1 MSDKIESET
10 KNSYSSID
18 YEEQKVLADVN
29 EKRYSEVFKD
39 NFFGRSPEA
48 KELKDAL
55 KKRESGRTTVSYI
68 PWAVMIR
75 MATIQDPNF
84 VFEKLR
90 SDDGSFL
97 FYNGRPDQDDAC
109 YFVKVKATFMGKTVI
124 EEYPIQDFNFEPV
137 NFTGRTMTLASGK
150 SKIVKMDCNIINKSL
165 QRAMAKAIS
174 EVTGLGLS
182 LYEDGDLQFE
192 EDAPPS
198 TAKPEKGSSSDSV
211 RPDKMP
217 KSIEDADIDLPT
229 KPAEEMISDDDI
241 KKLQALENDESLA
254 IRLKKAMAAYKVK
267 SLNEFT
273 AKQASRVLAILTGE
287 IKK

>member
-1 MSDKIESET
+1 MSDKIGLGGERAC
-10 KNSYSSID
+10 SSID
-18 YEEQKVLADVN
+18 YEEQKVLADVRLGSTLN
-29 EKRYSEVFKD
+29 EKSYSEVFKD
-39 NFFGRSPEA
+39 NFSGRSPEA

-90 SDDGSFL
+90 SHDGSFL

-137 NFTGRTMTLASGK
+137 NFTGRTMTLASGR
-150 SKIVKMDCNIINKSL
+150 SKLIKMDCNIINKSL

-192 EDAPPS
+192 EDTPPS
-198 TAKPEKGSSSDSV
+198 TAKP
-211 RPDKMP
+211 DKMP
-217 KSIEDADIDLPT
+217 KAIKDADIDLPK
-229 KPAEEMISDDDI
+229 KPVEEMISDDDI
-241 KKLQALENDESLA
+241 KKLQALENDEALA

-273 AKQASRVLAILTGE
+273 AKQAARVLAILTGE